1 MSSSVYIP
9 STSGGGSAI
18 PISSTFDMTSGSYTV
33 PAGKYASVR
42 TEFALYSRNLGT
54 VGNADFTL
62 NLLSTDVPNIGGVAV
77 DFGISLQVT
86 YSWSSTTNGLSRTY
100 TINLPNVVSSKT
112 TNVRAQPTTI
122 DRRVTTSLQD
132 TRRLENILPSAT
144 SSTIGTLVSTI
155 EDRYHNFNRI
165 LFNVTTTTNDSGT
178 KGGTAA
184 AASFPEYFPNDIWV
198 NEGTVISF
206 PSFCFGRFIV
216 TLYDKP

>member
-9 STSGGGSAI
+9 AASGSAGGEI
-18 PISSTFDMTSGSYTV
+18 PENTFSISSGSYTI
-33 PAGKYASVR
+33 PSGKYASVR

-54 VGNADFTL
+54 VGNSDFTL
-62 NLLSTDVPNIGGVAV
+62 DLLPTDVPNIGGVAV

-144 SSTIGTLVSTI
+144 SSAIGTLVSTI

-165 LFNVTTTTNDSGT
+165 LFNVTTLTNDSGT

-184 AASFPEYFPNDIWV
+184 AASFPEYAPNDIWV

-206 PSFCFGRFIV
+206 PSFCSGRFII